1 MVKKKKVSDPKVVS
15 PPPPTLG
22 RKRDPSLDI
31 SIMNAALEILAEEGF
46 DGMTMDQIA
55 TKVGTGKA
63 ACYRRWPS
71 KVKLVKDAL
80 IWMNRN
86 QLELEKIPD
95 TGSLRNDFLAL
106 LKPHSMEEANAKLR
120 ILGGLGTFWL
130 DEEIETKGITEIFG
144 PWMEVN
150 RTLMQRAM
158 ERGEIS
164 KKANVELVCKVM
176 NSMATYRALIERK
189 PPDKS
194 LFIAL
199 IDQVVM
205 PALKYPG

>member
-1 MVKKKKVSDPKVVS
+1 MVKKKKVSVPNTATKS
-15 PPPPTLG
+15 PVLG

-31 SIMNAALEILAEEGF
+31 SILKATLEMLAEEGF

-95 TGSLRNDFLAL
+95 TGSLRNDFLAI

-120 ILGGLGTFWL
+120 VLGGLGTFWS
-130 DEEIETKGITEIFG
+130 DEEIEKKGITEIFG
-144 PWMEVN
+144 PWTEVN
-150 RTLMQRAM
+150 RTLIQRAM
-158 ERGEIS
+158 DRGEIS
-164 KKANVELVCKVM
+164 KKANIELVCKVL

-189 PPDKS
+189 PPDKN

-199 IDQVVM
+199 IDQVVI

>member
-1 MVKKKKVSDPKVVS
+1 MDKKKKGIIPKKSS
-15 PPPPTLG
+15 PPTVMG
-22 RKRDPSLDI
+22 RKRDASLDI
-31 SIMNAALEILAEEGF
+31 SILKATLEMLAEEGF

-95 TGSLRNDFLAL
+95 TGSLRNDFLAV

-120 ILGGLGTFWL
+120 VLGGLGTFWL
-130 DEEIETKGITEIFG
+130 DDEIEKKGITEIFG
-144 PWMEVN
+144 PWTEVN
-150 RTLMQRAM
+150 RTLIQRAM

-164 KKANVELVCKVM
+164 KKANVELVCKVL

-189 PPDKS
+189 PPDKN
-194 LFIAL
+194 LFIAM

-205 PALKYPG
+205 PALKNPG

>member
-1 MVKKKKVSDPKVVS
+1 MVQKKKVSNPKTTTQ
-15 PPPPTLG
+15 PPALG

-31 SIMNAALEILAEEGF
+31 SILKATLEMLAEEGF

-130 DEEIETKGITEIFG
+130 DEEIEKKGITEIFG

-158 ERGEIS
+158 DRGEIS

-189 PPDKS
+189 PPDKNI
-194 LFIAL
+194 FIAL